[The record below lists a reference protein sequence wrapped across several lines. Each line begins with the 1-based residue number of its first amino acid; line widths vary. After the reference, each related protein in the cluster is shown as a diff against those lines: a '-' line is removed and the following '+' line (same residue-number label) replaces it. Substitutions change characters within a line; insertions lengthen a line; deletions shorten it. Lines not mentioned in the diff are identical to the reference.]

1 MRGSL
6 RQRSEGSWELR
17 VHVGT
22 DPETGR
28 RVDRSVTIR
37 GNRAEAERELASMV
51 TAVQATRAIGVRST
65 VSELLE
71 AWFAVARAG
80 WAPTTIRQTRSVLDR
95 YLHPQLGEVCVGE
108 VTPVMIDHAYAR
120 LHRAG
125 GKSGQP
131 LAPGTLARIHVVLR
145 SAFSQAMR
153 WGWVWD
159 NPAER
164 THRITATTTEPRP
177 PTPDELCALLD
188 HVAARDPQLHTFL
201 VLATVTGARRAQ
213 LLGLRWHNVDIVGRR
228 VSFCNGWVEG
238 PEGPV
243 LTSTKTRRRHIV
255 DLDPGSFAIL
265 ATHAQ
270 RAASSWDGFA
280 FSDDGGR
287 TAWKPNRVTKTFL
300 RHRRAA
306 GLRPFRLHD
315 LRHFMATQMLHAG
328 IPLITVS
335 RRLDHR
341 RVSTILDHYAHAIP
355 GGDAH
360 ASATL
365 WHLLETPADTRGLYT
380 TGQPAAAP
388 AWPDRSVPTF
398 EPALPVRRETHSS
411 LRRASPVATTDP
423 D

>member
-1 MRGSL
+1 
-6 RQRSEGSWELR
+6 
-17 VHVGT
+17 
-22 DPETGR
+22 
-28 RVDRSVTIR
+28 
-37 GNRAEAERELASMV
+37 
-51 TAVQATRAIGVRST
+51 
-65 VSELLE
+65 
-71 AWFAVARAG
+71 
-80 WAPTTIRQTRSVLDR
+80 
-95 YLHPQLGEVCVGE
+95 
-108 VTPVMIDHAYAR
+108 
-120 LHRAG
+120 
-125 GKSGQP
+125 
-131 LAPGTLARIHVVLR
+131 
-145 SAFSQAMR
+145 
-153 WGWVWD
+153 
-159 NPAER
+159 
-164 THRITATTTEPRP
+164 
-177 PTPDELCALLD
+177 
-188 HVAARDPQLHTFL
+188 
-201 VLATVTGARRAQ
+201 
-213 LLGLRWHNVDIVGRR
+213 

-365 WHLLETPADTRGLYT
+365 WHLLETPAVST
-380 TGQPAAAP
+380 
-388 AWPDRSVPTF
+388 
-398 EPALPVRRETHSS
+398 
-411 LRRASPVATTDP
+411 RRASRQPHQPGRTVLYLASSRRSRSSARLTAASEEHRP
-423 D
+423 